1 MIERN
6 SWGNIRLVCACHE
19 EDKELPE
26 MIIHQG
32 PHSMFYSCPKYHD
45 PHGKSC
51 NNRLTFIDYEALL
64 RHITEISS
72 GDDGLVDHTITSHVW
87 KNNGVEYKVG
97 TKDSKTGRIDVS
109 VKNIK
114 AMARI

>member
-1 MIERN
+1 MIEKN
-6 SWGNIRLVCACHE
+6 SWGNIRLLCACH
-19 EDKELPE
+19 DKDQPE
-26 MIIHQG
+26 MTISQG

-45 PHGKSC
+45 PNGKSC

-64 RHITEISS
+64 KHITEIGS
-72 GDDGLVDHTITSHVW
+72 GDDGLVEHTITSHTW
-87 KNNGVEYKVG
+87 RNKGVEYKVG
-97 TKDSKTGRIDVS
+97 TKNLKTGRIDVS